1 MKSHPNV
8 NEWMNEWIAIEQTS
22 GDRIANIN
30 RTRIAPDLETRF
42 SKLITL
48 SAFGLWIIIIIIVT
62 TKKHVDCLWYRYLWA
77 SSRNIMFI
85 YFSIIFYWALLH
97 SLKKTTN
104 HTTTTSCTQ
113 CTYTRTQYPLP
124 FHIKQCAQVTMND
137 LSKQHHPFSIWFFVF
152 DILCVVYVYQSKS
165 QSHDAHTFIES
176 SFSTIFRFFFFFQ
189 LL

>member
-30 RTRIAPDLETRF
+30 CTRIAPDLETRF

-48 SAFGLWIIIIIIVT
+48 SAFGLWIIIIIII

-85 YFSIIFYWALLH
+85 YFSI
-97 SLKKTTN
+97 S
-104 HTTTTSCTQ
+104 
-113 CTYTRTQYPLP
+113 
-124 FHIKQCAQVTMND
+124 
-137 LSKQHHPFSIWFFVF
+137 FSIGLFCTRWKKQQIIRLQQRQQAVHNAHTLTLS
-152 DILCVVYVYQSKS
+152 ILFRSTLNSVLKWRWMIYRNNIIHS
-165 QSHDAHTFIES
+165 QSGFLCLTFCV
-176 SFSTIFRFFFFFQ
+176 
-189 LL
+189 